1 MPIYSVFATSI
12 LICPFVYQHKECRHS
27 DGEVPFGLITDDPN
41 VSVQREA
48 MAKIHYNHYR
58 GELRGPMEQRK
69 YLKQI
74 HSNVIYKVIS
84 EDAMF
89 NILEH

>member
-1 MPIYSVFATSI
+1 M
-12 LICPFVYQHKECRHS
+12 
-27 DGEVPFGLITDDPN
+27 
-41 VSVQREA
+41 
-48 MAKIHYNHYR
+48 MAEIHYNNFL

-74 HSNVIYKVIS
+74 HSNVIYKFIS
-84 EDAMF
+84 EDDMF

>member
-1 MPIYSVFATSI
+1 M
-12 LICPFVYQHKECRHS
+12 E
-27 DGEVPFGLITDDPN
+27 
-41 VSVQREA
+41 
-48 MAKIHYNHYR
+48 KIHYNQLL
-58 GELRGPMEQRK
+58 GELTGPVEQRK

-74 HSNVIYKVIS
+74 HNSVIYKVIS